1 MIAGNHVE
9 KVTRMFVMVGRKR
22 TKERRK
28 NKRYIAVKGAFAA
41 ISPSSG
47 KLGQITDI
55 SMSGLAFTY
64 IDTCSSAATQEPS
77 TEKETLFLSSMGF
90 YVGSLPFK
98 TISDYEV
105 TDSPEPGTMKVRK
118 RHVQFRDLSFKQL
131 FDLDIYLRNN
141 TFDQNRNSPVFY
153 RS

>member
-1 MIAGNHVE
+1 MIAGNHIE

-28 NKRYIAVKGAFAA
+28 NKRYKAEKGAYAA
-41 ISPSSG
+41 ISPSSD

-55 SMSGLAFTY
+55 SMGGLAFTY
-64 IDTCSSAATQEPS
+64 IDTCSSAATQS
-77 TEKETLFLSSMGF
+77 TGEETLYLSSMGF
-90 YVGSLPFK
+90 YVGDLPFK
-98 TISDYEV
+98 TISDYAV